1 MRAPM
6 KRLAWTLPLS
16 LLLLAGCG
24 KQTAAPV
31 PERVTTITTAPVKQ
45 RDLPVTES
53 AVGAETAIVT
63 ALGYDPTRVSG
74 ASHIRMSFPQH
85 VAAQLRI
92 GQTVTLSNFATPD
105 QKTRGEIREIR
116 PALDSTTLSREVIV
130 AARGGNGWRPEGSVR
145 GEVVLG
151 VRKNALVVPEQAV
164 VLRPAGSVI
173 YVVAGTT
180 VEERPI
186 KTGVVR
192 DGEIEIVSG
201 ANVNDV
207 VAVDGAAMLSTGAKI
222 KVREPRA

>member
-1 MRAPM
+1 MRAP
-6 KRLAWTLPLS
+6 RAPVVWLLPLALS
-16 LLLLAGCG
+16 LGACG
-24 KQTAAPV
+24 NSAKPPA
-31 PERVTTITTAPVKQ
+31 PERITTITTAVVKQ

-53 AVGAETAIVT
+53 AVGAETAIVS
-63 ALGYDPTRVSG
+63 ALGYDPTRVG
-74 ASHIRMSFPQH
+74 GTSHIRLSFPQH

-92 GQTVTLSNFATPD
+92 GQTVMLSNFATPD
-105 QKTRGEIREIR
+105 KKVRGEIREIR

-130 AARGGNGWRPEGSVR
+130 AARTGRDWRPEGSIR

-173 YVVAGTT
+173 YVVTAGV
-180 VEERPI
+180 VEERPV

-192 DGEIEIVSG
+192 DGEIEITSG

-207 VAVDGAAMLSTGAKI
+207 VAADGAALLSKGAKV